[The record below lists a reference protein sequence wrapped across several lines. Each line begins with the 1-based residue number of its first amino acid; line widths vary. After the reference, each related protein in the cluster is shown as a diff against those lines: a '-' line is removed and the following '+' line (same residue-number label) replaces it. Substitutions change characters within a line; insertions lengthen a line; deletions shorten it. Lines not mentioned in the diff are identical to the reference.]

1 MTSKYF
7 DYNATTP
14 IDERVL
20 DQMLPFLR
28 GSFANPASD
37 HVMGLE
43 AKNAVERAR
52 KEIAGL
58 IGAKENEIVFTAGA
72 TESNNLA
79 IFGLAKRYAGKK
91 NHIISSK
98 IEHPAVLEPLTK
110 LEKEGFT
117 ITLLDVDNQGRISLD
132 DLKSKITDQTFLISV
147 MFANNEIGTIQDIKD
162 IGSLAKGAGIL
173 FHTDAAQ
180 AVGHVEIDVDE
191 MNIDLLSISGHKLYA
206 PKGVGALFVRN
217 RIPRV
222 VLDPIILGGGQ
233 ERGYRSGTLNV
244 PGIVGLGE
252 ATRLAKKERVMR
264 AKRIKDLSN
273 KIRNGISSVFP
284 KAIFHGHEHNRIF
297 HNISVEL
304 PGVDNKWLS
313 LKLNKFCFST
323 GSACSTLHDKP
334 SHVLLSIGLPES
346 RIKNCIRLG
355 LGIDTSPQD
364 IDAFI
369 HSLSDALKDKLDQ
382 TIAQKAP

>member
-1 MTSKYF
+1 MTPIYL

-14 IDERVL
+14 VDDRVL
-20 DQMLPFLR
+20 AVMLPFLR
-28 GSFANPASD
+28 GTFANPASD
-37 HVMGLE
+37 HIMGLE
-43 AKNAVERAR
+43 AKKAVEVAR

-58 IGAKENEIVFTAGA
+58 VRAKENEIIFTAGA

-79 IFGLAKRYAGKK
+79 IFGLAKRFAGKK
-91 NHIISSK
+91 NHIISTK
-98 IEHPAVLEPLTK
+98 IEHPAVLEPLLK
-110 LEKEGFT
+110 LEEEGYT
-117 ITLLDVDNQGRISLD
+117 VTLLDVDSHGRISLE
-132 DLKSKITDQTFLISV
+132 DLKSKTTDNTFLISV
-147 MFANNEIGTIQDIKD
+147 MFVNNEIGTIQDIKE
-162 IGSLAKGAGIL
+162 IGSIAKAAGVI

-180 AVGHVEIDVDE
+180 AVGHVDIDVDAL
-191 MNIDLLSISGHKLYA
+191 NIDLLSISGHKFYA

-222 VLDPIILGGGQ
+222 VPDPIILGGGQ

-252 ATRLAKKERVMR
+252 AARLAKKERVMR
-264 AKRIKDLSN
+264 LKKIKELAV
-273 KIRNGISSVFP
+273 KTRNGISAVFP
-284 KAIFHGHEHNRIF
+284 KAIFHGHEHYRIS

-304 PGVDNKWLS
+304 PGIDNKWLS
-313 LKLNKFCFST
+313 LKLNQFCFST

-334 SHVLLSIGLPES
+334 SHVLISIGLPES

-355 LGIDTSPQD
+355 LGVDTSPQD

-369 HSLSDALKDKLDQ
+369 FSLSTVLKD
-382 TIAQKAP
+382 II